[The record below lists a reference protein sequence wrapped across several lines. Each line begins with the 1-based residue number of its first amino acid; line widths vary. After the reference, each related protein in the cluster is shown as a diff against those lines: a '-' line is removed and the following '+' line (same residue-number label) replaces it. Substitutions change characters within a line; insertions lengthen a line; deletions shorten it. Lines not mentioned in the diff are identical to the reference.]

1 MVNRSTKTR
10 HSYVQ
15 FYPSDWLAGTARM
28 PRLVKSVY
36 FDICL
41 YNWDKA
47 EAVPES
53 ELMLMLSDL
62 EVQGD
67 AIVNA
72 LIKSK
77 KLFRDHEGSVFCKRA
92 LDEAMRAL
100 DMWTAKSKGGK
111 NKPSSR
117 ENDSQNGAS
126 IIKNSWQESLNDS
139 STEPESD
146 PESDK
151 KKEIIGIISK
161 ENDDDRISLIQSMK
175 AQIEGVVEA
184 WNELA
189 VQYGLRQ
196 VVKLT
201 REREIA
207 IRQLISDFGVERLT
221 GGIKDIGKA
230 PYLTGANDRKW
241 KASFDWVLK
250 GGTALRLIE
259 GDYHTDALQRLAWP
273 YIKEAARVSQA
284 KRDEMEKQAE
294 KVWTQEEIDETNR
307 TFEKLGIETRYELV
321 DGKCVS
327 WVNTSRPV
335 EAEPR
340 ETAEFDN

>member
-1 MVNRSTKTR
+1 MAGPKKSGKTR

-62 EVQGD
+62 GVQGD
-67 AIVNA
+67 AIVDA
-72 LIKSK
+72 LVKSK
-77 KLFRDHEGSVFCKRA
+77 KLFRDHEGSVFCQRA
-92 LDEAMRAL
+92 LDEATRAL

-117 ENDSQNGAS
+117 ENDSQNDAT
-126 IIKNSWQESLNDS
+126 IMEESSHVS
-139 STEPESD
+139 SLTLPIEPE
-146 PESDK
+146 PEPEQ

-161 ENDDDRISLIQSMK
+161 ENDDDRISLVQSMK

-221 GGIKDIGKA
+221 AGIKDIGKA

-250 GGTALRLIE
+250 AGTALRLIE

-327 WVNTSRPV
+327 WVNLSRPV

>member
-53 ELMLMLSDL
+53 EVMLMLADL

-67 AIVNA
+67 AIVDA
-72 LIKSK
+72 LVKSK
-77 KLFRDHEGSVFCKRA
+77 KLFRDDEGAVYCQRAIDEAERA
-92 LDEAMRAL
+92 LGL
-100 DMWTAKSKGGK
+100 WTAKSKGGK
-111 NKPSSR
+111 NKPESR
-117 ENDSQNGAS
+117 ENDRQKPAT
-126 IIKNSWQESLNDS
+126 IIEESSQESLNDS
-139 STEPESD
+139 PTEPE
-146 PESDK
+146 PEPEPEQ
-151 KKEIIGIISK
+151 KKEIISIISK
-161 ENDDDRISLIQSMK
+161 ENDDDRISLVQSMK
-175 AQIEGVVEA
+175 AQIEGIVEA
-184 WNELA
+184 WNEMA

-221 GGIKDIGKA
+221 AGIKDIGKA

>member
-1 MVNRSTKTR
+1 MTKTR
-10 HSYVQ
+10 HSFVAV
-15 FYPSDWLAGTARM
+15 YPSDWLAGTARM
-28 PRLVKSVY
+28 PRIVKSVFY
-36 FDICL
+36 DICM
-41 YNWDKA
+41 YIWDKA
-47 EAVPES
+47 EPVPECEL
-53 ELMLMLSDL
+53 ELMLADLSDHG
-62 EVQGD
+62 QGFNIVD
-67 AIVNA
+67 ALV
-72 LIKSK
+72 KSK
-77 KLFRDHEGSVFCKRA
+77 KLIRNDDGSVYSERA
-92 LDEAMRAL
+92 MSEATRAYNL
-100 DMWTAKSKGGK
+100 WEAKSKGGK
-111 NKPSSR
+111 KARGKIASNLEESSNDTSR
-117 ENDSQNGAS
+117 EP
-126 IIKNSWQESLNDS
+126 
-139 STEPESD
+139 EPE
-146 PESDK
+146 PEQ

-161 ENDDDRISLIQSMK
+161 ENDDDRISLVQSMK
-175 AQIEGVVEA
+175 AQIEGVVEV

-221 GGIKDIGKA
+221 AGIKDIGKA

-250 GGTALRLIE
+250 AGTALRLIE

-327 WVNTSRPV
+327 WVAPRLPV
-335 EAEPR
+335 EVESR